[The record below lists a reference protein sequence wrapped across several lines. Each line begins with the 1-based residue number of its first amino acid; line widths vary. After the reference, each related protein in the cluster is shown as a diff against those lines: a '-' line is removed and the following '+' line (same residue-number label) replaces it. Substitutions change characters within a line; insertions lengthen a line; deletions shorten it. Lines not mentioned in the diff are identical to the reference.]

1 MYPTELFP
9 RRDKWPQV
17 INICQIHREWERGL
31 INGEFIVVLL
41 TQPDV
46 YDIVR
51 DLKSVAHYKISFIPK
66 AGFRLST
73 LYMNALLRM
82 SAWNQMLY

>member
-1 MYPTELFP
+1 
-9 RRDKWPQV
+9 V
-17 INICQIHREWERGL
+17 ISIYQIHREWERGL
-31 INGEFIVVLL
+31 INGEFIIILL

-51 DLKSVAHYKISFIPK
+51 ELKSVAHYKISFIQK

-82 SAWNQMLY
+82 SVWKQMLY